1 MQILQRKSQ
10 LFISDAV
17 ATTWRGSRR
26 PDEIRL
32 RVIVTSDSKACGG
45 PITSDGDSYLKD
57 VQVLEHAYRGVNAT
71 RRGIG
76 LFFPY

>member
-10 LFISDAV
+10 LFILDASS
-17 ATTWRGSRR
+17 TWRKSRR

-32 RVIVTSDSKACGG
+32 RVIRFEGG
-45 PITSDGDSYLKD
+45 LIANDGDSYLKD